1 MLSIN
6 FKNINNHVN
15 VLKSLYCFIL
25 NKIPGLLALG
35 QHFLQLQELLKHIL
49 FYIVI

>member
-6 FKNINNHVN
+6 FKNISNHIN

-25 NKIPGLLALG
+25 NKIPGLLALT
-35 QHFLQLQELLKHIL
+35 QHFLQSQEILKHIL
-49 FYIVI
+49 F